1 MPAAALLVHQLRYT
15 LAYGSGASGALAA
28 QGHAYLESFT
38 PWIVVLLCVGLGKFA
53 AQVSRALA
61 TGRGSERPRASFA
74 ALWALSSSGLVAVYA
89 TQELLEGLAL
99 DGHPG
104 GIGGIFGHG
113 GWWALAAAVAV
124 GAAVAAL
131 MRVAAV
137 VVEIAAA
144 YGARRSRSA
153 PSPAPRPILP
163 VVLPRVVP
171 LASAHAGRAPPA
183 AAT

>member
-1 MPAAALLVHQLRYT
+1 MPAAALVVHQLRYT

-38 PWIVVLLCVGLGKFA
+38 PWIVVFLCVGLGKFA
-53 AQVSRALA
+53 ARVARALA
-61 TGRGSERPRASFA
+61 TGRGSDRRGASFA

-89 TQELLEGLAL
+89 IQEFLEGLAL
-99 DGHPG
+99 DGHPS

-113 GWWALAAAVAV
+113 GWWALAASVAV

-131 MRVAAV
+131 LRVAAV

-144 YGARRSRSA
+144 RGGRRSRPA
-153 PSPAPRPILP
+153 PSSAPRPVSP

-171 LASAHAGRAPPA
+171 LASAH
-183 AAT
+183 